1 LVVEDDAALR
11 EVLRDVLERA
21 GYAVAVAAD
30 GTAGIQRVREGRVA
44 LILLDLM
51 LPEVDGLEVCRRLRD
66 QEAEGYTPIIMVT
79 ALARA
84 EDRHAGFAAGA
95 DDYIAKPFETD
106 DLLDRVHAWML
117 VRDRLDTC
125 LRRVQQLQAAGLRDQ
140 IAHAET
146 EVALRAREELVAVVS
161 HELKTPIAVMK
172 GFAQYVM
179 RRRAY
184 DADAMQRIV
193 DQARVLE
200 RLIDD
205 LLTATSGPD
214 PRRALQCCR
223 IELTAL
229 VRATAAALQASH
241 PTHTIRVETPRRA
254 LDGWWDA
261 DRIREI
267 LENLLANAVKY
278 SASGSTVLV
287 RVEDEGEAARVDVC
301 DRGIGIPPDEQ
312 DQIFERFYR
321 GASRA
326 QYTQGLGLGLYIA
339 RQLVDAHGGRIW
351 AESAGEGEGS
361 RFCFTLPYTQPPSA

>member
-1 LVVEDDAALR
+1 MR
-11 EVLRDVLERA
+11 EVLRDVLEGA

-30 GTAGIQRVREGRVA
+30 GEAGIQRAREGRVA

-66 QEAEGYTPIIMVT
+66 QEAETYTPILMVT

-84 EDRHAGFAAGA
+84 ADRHAGFAAGA
-95 DDYIAKPFETD
+95 DDYIAKSFEID
-106 DLLDRVHAWML
+106 ELLDRVRAWLL
-117 VRDRLDTC
+117 VRDRLDGC
-125 LRRVQQLQAAGLRDQ
+125 LRRVQQLQAARMREQ
-140 IAHAET
+140 VARAET
-146 EVALRAREELVAVVS
+146 EVALHAREELVAVVS

-184 DADAMQRIV
+184 DAEAMQRIV

-205 LLTATSGPD
+205 LLTTASGPD
-214 PRRALQCCR
+214 QRRALQCGR
-223 IELTAL
+223 LELTAL
-229 VRATAAALQASH
+229 VRATAAAMQASH
-241 PTHTIRVETPRRA
+241 PTHTIRAETPDRA
-254 LDGWWDA
+254 LEGWWDA
-261 DRIREI
+261 DRLREI

-278 SASGSTVLV
+278 SADGSHVLV
-287 RVEDEGEAARVDVC
+287 RVEDEGDTARVDVC
-301 DRGIGIPPDEQ
+301 DRGIGIPPDEL
-312 DQIFERFYR
+312 DRIFERFYR

-339 RQLVDAHGGRIW
+339 KQLVNAHGGRIR
-351 AESAGEGEGS
+351 AESAGEGAGS
-361 RFCFTLPYTQPPSA
+361 RFSFTLPYTRPPSA